1 MTEEEANNEIN
12 NIERLDNI
20 LNSLVEE
27 FKVLI
32 SPKITREHIFD
43 AIFLQLQKS
52 HNLEHPLDFWGLQIT
67 YEEAVI
73 TLKLFDFNTVF
84 NTIETQADLIPKDLL
99 MNFKV
104 RVKSKGLIW
113 VVHKYDA
120 DPFPSNP
127 HAHLLDSSIKMDLSN
142 GKCYK
147 NKIYQMKVKRKDLLK
162 IRAKAEIHFELPK
175 LKS

>member
-1 MTEEEANNEIN
+1 MTQEEVNNGIN
-12 NIERLDNI
+12 NIERLDTI

-27 FKVLI
+27 FKVLV

-43 AIFLQLQKS
+43 ALFLQLQKS
-52 HNLEHPLDFWGLQIT
+52 HNLEHPLDFWDLQIN
-67 YEEAVI
+67 YKEALA

-104 RVKSKGLIW
+104 RIKSKGLIW
-113 VVHKYDA
+113 VIHKYDA

-127 HAHLLDSSIKMDLSN
+127 HAHLLDSNIKMDLSN

-147 NKIYQMKVKRKDLLK
+147 NNEYKMTLKSKDLLV